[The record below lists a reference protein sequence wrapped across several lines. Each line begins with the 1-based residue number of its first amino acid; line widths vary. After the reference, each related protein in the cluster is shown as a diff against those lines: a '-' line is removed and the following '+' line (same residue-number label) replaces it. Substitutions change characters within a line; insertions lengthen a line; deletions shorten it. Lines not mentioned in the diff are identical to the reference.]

1 MNWIDKAD
9 YAPSLHLSHCQEELK
24 YKLTCWIKYLMSF
37 LLDIVCLME
46 TCVFPKDRALVN
58 VQKLAFCVQ
67 SNAEENIF
75 AT

>member
-1 MNWIDKAD
+1 MLDKVLNII
-9 YAPSLHLSHCQEELK
+9 P
-24 YKLTCWIKYLMSF
+24 
-37 LLDIVCLME
+37 LDIVCLME

-67 SNAEENIF
+67 TNAEENIF